1 MSTHNPECGSSH
13 IAPCRTVNQRLGSAP
28 NLGGV
33 YRRLAVLPL
42 LAVLALAGCA
52 SGSARTSAEACLNV
66 MNSWQEYASFA
77 ETPGRAD
84 GAVAEGRAAVRD
96 AVSRASTGAPE
107 WMLAQMKEADKALDA
122 VTVAPS
128 SPGGKAAF
136 QAASDAFEVIRDQ
149 CKADRNL

>member
-1 MSTHNPECGSSH
+1 M
-13 IAPCRTVNQRLGSAP
+13 
-28 NLGGV
+28 

-96 AVSRASTGAPE
+96 AVSRASIGAPE

-122 VTVAPS
+122 VTAAPS
-128 SPGGKAAF
+128 SPDGEAAF
-136 QAASDAFEVIRDQ
+136 QAASDAFETIRDQ